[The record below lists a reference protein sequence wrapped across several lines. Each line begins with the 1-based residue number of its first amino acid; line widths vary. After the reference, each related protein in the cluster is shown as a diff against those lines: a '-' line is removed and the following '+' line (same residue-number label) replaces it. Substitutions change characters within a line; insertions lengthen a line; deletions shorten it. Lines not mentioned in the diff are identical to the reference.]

1 MARIIEN
8 ETGRRNVILTED
20 DVLSIVR
27 EYQTLTCGIKSYEE
41 IREVLREN
49 KFYLPED
56 LA

>member
-8 ETGRRNVILTED
+8 TAGRRNIVLSED
-20 DVLSIVR
+20 DILSVVR
-27 EYQTLTCGIKSYEE
+27 EYQTLTCGIKSYDD

-49 KFYLPED
+49 RFYLPED